1 LIFYIG
7 DAIIFY
13 MNDEISP
20 EIAELLAQSARRP
33 SSLPSIDSFND
44 FPSPEEDSLST
55 SAPSADVDLSVKT
68 FAPIVDFFS
77 KTPNSVFNDPAYYKT
92 ALSGENDSAQKLHNI
107 LSKYLT
113 CQDPK
118 DRTVYRQQLVT
129 IYWELVKSVAPKMAS
144 PSVVAPKK
152 MLLRFGV
159 VLPTL
164 FTPEYKDVFS
174 SVFLHNES
182 GEPVYY
188 IDEWFRDIACG
199 RVSLSAT
206 DEARPTRKNGGG
218 GNDEASRLM
227 QLQSKN
233 NGKLQNAE
241 NMISAKES
249 ERLLI
254 ESDLRAKIDQL
265 CDHAPIPSLPNHKC
279 CLTDIQRRS
288 LNEINDRLKSLLK
301 VDKELSLYI
310 SEYNDAKGIADSLQL
325 KLENAPAEAE
335 VNTSDLLVEVDT
347 VRQMAKMT
355 VGRQGNHFPLFTKEF
370 FHCTPR
376 QTGFRENVIDM
387 LAWVESLD
395 PGAFCR
401 VHKNHQNRIIP
412 YVVLV
417 PTYGDTGFCWE
428 PFDRYNRVTSRGRI
442 VVPMYPRNL
451 QIAILMAV
459 ADLRW
464 QVAKEKASYYW
475 MEEGLTGQYY
485 QWFSSQK
492 LKGDL
497 KDYFI
502 NDYILWM
509 TKESEGVQRLEKDV
523 RGIFW
528 RHIPFA
534 QEVKDKLKT
543 RSLVYQ
549 ELYQRD
555 INRSMSD
562 GY

>member
-1 LIFYIG
+1 
-7 DAIIFY
+7 

-20 EIAELLAQSARRP
+20 EIAALLAQSAGRP
-33 SSLPSIDSFND
+33 SSLPSIDSFDD
-44 FPSPEEDSLST
+44 FPSPDQDNLSN
-55 SAPSADVDLSVKT
+55 SAPAPDIDLSVKT

-77 KTPNSVFNDPAYYKT
+77 RTPNPVFNDPAYYKT

-129 IYWELVKSVAPKMAS
+129 IYWELVKSIAPKMAS
-144 PSVVAPKK
+144 PSALAPKK

-174 SVFLHNES
+174 SVFVHNES

-206 DEARPTRKNGGG
+206 DEARPVRKSGGAG

-254 ESDLRAKIDQL
+254 ESDLRAKVDQL

-288 LNEINDRLKSLLK
+288 LNDINDRLKSLLR
-301 VDKELSLYI
+301 VDKELNLYI
-310 SEYNDAKGIADSLQL
+310 AEYNDAKEIAASLQS
-325 KLENAPAEAE
+325 KLENAPTDTE
-335 VNTSDLLVEVDT
+335 VNSSDLLVEVDT

>member
-1 LIFYIG
+1 
-7 DAIIFY
+7 
-13 MNDEISP
+13 MNDDISP
-20 EIAELLAQSARRP
+20 EIAELLGQSSSVP
-33 SSLPSIDSFND
+33 SYVPPLDFSTDDS
-44 FPSPEEDSLST
+44 SPDQDEQT
-55 SAPSADVDLSVKT
+55 SATSASDVDLSVKT
-68 FAPIVDFFS
+68 FAPITEFFS
-77 KTPNSVFNDPAYYKT
+77 KTPNPTFGDPSYYKT

-113 CQDPK
+113 CQDAK

-129 IYWELVKSVAPKMAS
+129 IFWELVKSIAPKMAS
-144 PSVVAPKK
+144 PTVVLPKK

-164 FTPEYKDVFS
+164 FTLEQKDLFS

-199 RVSLSAT
+199 RVTLSAT
-206 DEARPTRKNGGG
+206 DEARPTKKAGGSG
-218 GNDEASRLM
+218 TDDSARLL

-241 NMISAKES
+241 NLMTAKES
-249 ERLLI
+249 ERVLI
-254 ESDLRAKIDQL
+254 ESDLRAKVDQL
-265 CDHAPIPSLPNHKC
+265 CDHPPIPSMRNHKS

-301 VDKELSLYI
+301 IDKELSAYI
-310 SEYNDAKGIADSLQL
+310 AEYTDAKEIANSLQA
-325 KLENAPAEAE
+325 KLENAPAQSE
-335 VNTSDLLVEVDT
+335 VNASDLLVEVDT
-347 VRQMAKMT
+347 VRQMSKMT

-370 FHCTPR
+370 FHCVPR
-376 QTGFRENVIDM
+376 QTGFRENIIDM
-387 LAWVESLD
+387 LTWIESLD

-401 VHKNHQNRIIP
+401 VHKNHQNRIVP
-412 YVVLV
+412 YVILV
-417 PTYGDTGFCWE
+417 PTYGDSGFCWE

-451 QIAILMAV
+451 QIAVLMAV

-528 RHIPFA
+528 RHIPFS
-534 QEVKDKLKT
+534 QDTKEKLKT

-555 INRSMSD
+555 VNRSMSD

>member
-1 LIFYIG
+1 
-7 DAIIFY
+7 

-20 EIAELLAQSARRP
+20 EIAALLAQSAGRP
-33 SSLPSIDSFND
+33 SSLPSIDSFDD
-44 FPSPEEDSLST
+44 FPSPDQDNLSN
-55 SAPSADVDLSVKT
+55 SAPAPDIDLSVKT

-77 KTPNSVFNDPAYYKT
+77 KTPNPVFNDPAYYKT

-129 IYWELVKSVAPKMAS
+129 IYWELVKSIAPKMAS
-144 PSVVAPKK
+144 PSALAPKK

-174 SVFLHNES
+174 SVFVHNES

-206 DEARPTRKNGGG
+206 DEARPVRKSGGAG

-254 ESDLRAKIDQL
+254 ESDLRAKVDQL

-288 LNEINDRLKSLLK
+288 LNDINDRLKSLLK
-301 VDKELSLYI
+301 VDKELNVYI
-310 SEYNDAKGIADSLQL
+310 AEYNDAKEIAASLQS
-325 KLENAPAEAE
+325 KLENAPTDTE
-335 VNTSDLLVEVDT
+335 VNSSDLLVEVDT

>member
-1 LIFYIG
+1 
-7 DAIIFY
+7 

-20 EIAELLAQSARRP
+20 EIAALLAQSAGRP
-33 SSLPSIDSFND
+33 SSLPSIDSFDD
-44 FPSPEEDSLST
+44 FPSPDQDNVSN
-55 SAPSADVDLSVKT
+55 SAPAPNIDLSVKT

-77 KTPNSVFNDPAYYKT
+77 KTPNPVFNDPAYYKT

-129 IYWELVKSVAPKMAS
+129 IYWELVKSIAPKMAS
-144 PSVVAPKK
+144 PSALVPKK

-174 SVFLHNES
+174 SVFVHNES

-206 DEARPTRKNGGG
+206 DEARPVRKSGGAG

-254 ESDLRAKIDQL
+254 ESDLRAKVDQL

-288 LNEINDRLKSLLK
+288 LNDINDRLKSLLK
-301 VDKELSLYI
+301 VDKELNLYI
-310 SEYNDAKGIADSLQL
+310 AEYNDAKEIAASLQS
-325 KLENAPAEAE
+325 KLENAPTDTE
-335 VNTSDLLVEVDT
+335 VNSSDLLVEVDT

-370 FHCTPR
+370 FHCIPR

-534 QEVKDKLKT
+534 QEVKDKLKI

>member
-1 LIFYIG
+1 
-7 DAIIFY
+7 

-20 EIAELLAQSARRP
+20 EIEALLAESENKFP
-33 SSLPSIDSFND
+33 SVLPSMDKFDNNS
-44 FPSPEEDSLST
+44 PSQDDKM
-55 SAPSADVDLSVKT
+55 SASADVDLTITT
-68 FAPIVDFFS
+68 FAPIKEFFS
-77 KTPNSVFNDPAYYKT
+77 KEKNPVFCDPSYYKI
-92 ALSGENDSAQKLHNI
+92 ALSGENESAQKLHNL

-113 CQDPK
+113 CQDSK
-118 DRTVYRQQLVT
+118 DRTVYRQQLTT
-129 IYWELVKSVAPKMAS
+129 IYWELVKSMAPKMAS
-144 PSVVAPKK
+144 SSVAAAKK
-152 MLLRFGV
+152 MLLRFAV

-164 FTPEYKDVFS
+164 FTSEQKDFFS
-174 SVFLHNES
+174 SVFEHNES
-182 GEPVYY
+182 GEPLYY

-199 RVSLSAT
+199 RLSLSVT
-206 DEARPTRKNGGG
+206 DEARPNRKNGGS

-241 NMISAKES
+241 TLMSAKET
-249 ERLLI
+249 ERALL
-254 ESDLRAKIDQL
+254 EAELRSKVDQL
-265 CDHAPIPSLPNHKC
+265 CDHVPILGMGNHKSA
-279 CLTDIQRRS
+279 LTEMQRHS
-288 LNEINDRLKSLLK
+288 INEINDKLKALLK
-301 VDKELSLYI
+301 IDKEFNSYVN
-310 SEYNDAKGIADSLQL
+310 EYNDAKEISDSLQT
-325 KLENAPAEAE
+325 KIDNAPVEVH
-335 VNTSDLLVEVDT
+335 VNTADLLVEVDT
-347 VRQMAKMT
+347 VRQMSKMT
-355 VGRQGNHFPLFTKEF
+355 VGRQGNHFPLFTREF
-370 FHCTPR
+370 FHCTAR
-376 QTGFRENVIDM
+376 QTGFRENVLDIM
-387 LAWVESLD
+387 KWVESLD

-401 VHKNHQNRIIP
+401 VHKNHQNRIVP
-412 YVVLV
+412 YVILV
-417 PTYGDTGFCWE
+417 PTYGDSGFCWE

-451 QIAILMAV
+451 QVSILMAV

-492 LKGDL
+492 QKGDL

-509 TKESEGVQRLEKDV
+509 TKESDGVQRLEKDV

-534 QEVKDKLKT
+534 QEIKDRLKT